1 MVQIG
6 NKIKALRLAKSMT
19 QEQLAGKL
27 MVSPQAVSKWENGAA
42 MPDIQLLP
50 ELSVALGATIDALF
64 SMTDESRMER
74 IDNMIWDERFIA
86 EADFKAEEAFLKDK
100 CIEPERRAKATLL
113 LAELYCKRAREYNEM
128 ASPLARLALELQ
140 PDCKEAHNAIFDS
153 EGGAYLDW
161 NVVNH
166 SRTIEFYKEFIAK
179 HPQNRAAYYWILD
192 LLVADRRCAEARDY
206 LAKMNALGQ
215 DFNSLYYLGVI
226 LDREDKPEEALAAW
240 RKMTEEYPNDANLW
254 IVLGNEMAKRCRY
267 DEAIGCFKK
276 YNELSPK
283 PHFVD
288 AFECMAQVY
297 EIKGEYQNAIDC
309 YESVIDLLKN
319 EWNETTGEAV
329 DEPRRNIAGL
339 REKLAQSASLNE

>member
-1 MVQIG
+1 
-6 NKIKALRLAKSMT
+6 
-19 QEQLAGKL
+19 
-27 MVSPQAVSKWENGAA
+27 
-42 MPDIQLLP
+42 
-50 ELSVALGATIDALF
+50 
-64 SMTDESRMER
+64 
-74 IDNMIWDERFIA
+74 
-86 EADFKAEEAFLKDK
+86 
-100 CIEPERRAKATLL
+100 
-113 LAELYCKRAREYNEM
+113 M

-215 DFNSLYYLGVI
+215 DFNSLYYLGAI

-240 RKMTEEYPNDANLW
+240 RKMTEEYPDDANSW

-297 EIKGEYQNAIDC
+297 EIKGEYQSAIDC

-319 EWNETTGEAV
+319 EWNETTREAV
-329 DEPRRNIAGL
+329 DEPRRNIAKL
-339 REKLAQSASLNE
+339 REKLAQ